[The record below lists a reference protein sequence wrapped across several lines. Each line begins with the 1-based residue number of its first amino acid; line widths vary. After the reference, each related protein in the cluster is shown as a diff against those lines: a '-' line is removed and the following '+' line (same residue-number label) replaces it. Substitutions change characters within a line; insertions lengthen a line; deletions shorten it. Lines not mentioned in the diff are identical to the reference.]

1 LSLLEWKELV
11 VNAYSAK
18 IICLHLILPRF
29 VKIYLSCNYLGLP
42 LTIRKPT
49 KADLLPLVDKVAD
62 NLPGWKASLMNKA
75 GRLTAVRAVLSAIP
89 IYAMMALD
97 LPKWVLKAID
107 KRRRGFLWKGSD
119 NANGGNCLV
128 SWDRVCRPLS
138 LGGLGILNL
147 EKMGWALRM
156 RWLWLHKTDSS
167 RPWAGLSINVPKN
180 VHSLFAVAV
189 KTILGNGEHTKFW
202 SDRWLQGKTIAELAP
217 NLFALIP
224 KRARKQRSVAQALT
238 NRSWVAD
245 IQGGLLVQLLAEYL
259 AIWDLVEEVVLLQD
273 VQDQHVWKLTAD
285 GVYTCKSTYEAYF
298 LGSIHFAPWKRIWK
312 CWAPLRCKFFIWL
325 AINNRCWTA
334 DRLAKRGLQHTVIC
348 PLCDQREESIQ
359 HILISCVFSR
369 QVWTAIFLRLGL
381 AEAAPQPSTDR
392 FLRWWSQA
400 TKNRPKEVLKRD

>member
-1 LSLLEWKELV
+1 MPCIDIQGMPVVILCTRHQKSVSKPLSLLEWKELV

-167 RPWAGLSINVPKN
+167 RPWAGLSINVPKKCPLSFCCGCQN
-180 VHSLFAVAV
+180 
-189 KTILGNGEHTKFW
+189 
-202 SDRWLQGKTIAELAP
+202 
-217 NLFALIP
+217 
-224 KRARKQRSVAQALT
+224 
-238 NRSWVAD
+238 
-245 IQGGLLVQLLAEYL
+245 Y
-259 AIWDLVEEVVLLQD
+259 
-273 VQDQHVWKLTAD
+273 
-285 GVYTCKSTYEAYF
+285 
-298 LGSIHFAPWKRIWK
+298 PWKWR
-312 CWAPLRCKFFIWL
+312 
-325 AINNRCWTA
+325 TY
-334 DRLAKRGLQHTVIC
+334 
-348 PLCDQREESIQ
+348 
-359 HILISCVFSR
+359 
-369 QVWTAIFLRLGL
+369 QVL
-381 AEAAPQPSTDR
+381 E
-392 FLRWWSQA
+392 
-400 TKNRPKEVLKRD
+400 